1 MEEKKYK
8 QRRSMSGPGS
18 IMSKVITVLFTVAVV
33 LYFTGNKIWAYVTG
47 GVSVVLLFILLIL
60 LAVEQH
66 QNRVLTEQQ
75 LKEKG
80 EESRKIIEQ
89 TRR

>member
-1 MEEKKYK
+1 
-8 QRRSMSGPGS
+8 MSGPGS

-66 QNRVLTEQQ
+66 RNRVLTEQQ
-75 LKEKG
+75 LKEK
-80 EESRKIIEQ
+80 EKNHEK
-89 TRR
+89 

>member
-1 MEEKKYK
+1 
-8 QRRSMSGPGS
+8 MSGPGS
-18 IMSKVITVLFTVAVV
+18 IMSKIITVLFTVAVV

-66 QNRVLTEQQ
+66 RNRVLTEQQ

>member
-1 MEEKKYK
+1 
-8 QRRSMSGPGS
+8 MSGSGS
-18 IMSKVITVLFTVAVV
+18 IMSKIITVLFTIAVV

-66 QNRVLTEQQ
+66 QDRVLTEQQ
-75 LKEKG
+75 LQEN
-80 EESRKIIEQ
+80 EENHKK
-89 TRR
+89 

>member
-1 MEEKKYK
+1 
-8 QRRSMSGPGS
+8 MSGSGS
-18 IMSKVITVLFTVAVV
+18 IMSKIITVLFTIAVV

-66 QNRVLTEQQ
+66 QDRMLTEQQ
-75 LKEKG
+75 LQENG
-80 EESRKIIEQ
+80 ENHKK
-89 TRR
+89 

>member
-1 MEEKKYK
+1 
-8 QRRSMSGPGS
+8 MSGPGS
-18 IMSKVITVLFTVAVV
+18 IMSKIITVLFTVAVV

-66 QNRVLTEQQ
+66 RNRVLTEQQ
-75 LKEKG
+75 LKEK
-80 EESRKIIEQ
+80 EKNHEK
-89 TRR
+89 

>member
-1 MEEKKYK
+1 
-8 QRRSMSGPGS
+8 MSGPGS
-18 IMSKVITVLFTVAVV
+18 IMSKIITALFTVAVV

-66 QNRVLTEQQ
+66 RNRVLTEQQ
-75 LKEKG
+75 LKEK
-80 EESRKIIEQ
+80 EKNHEK
-89 TRR
+89 

>member
-1 MEEKKYK
+1 
-8 QRRSMSGPGS
+8 MSGSGS
-18 IMSKVITVLFTVAVV
+18 IMSKIITVLFTIAVV

-66 QNRVLTEQQ
+66 RDRVLTEQQ
-75 LKEKG
+75 LKEK
-80 EESRKIIEQ
+80 EKDHEK
-89 TRR
+89 

>member
-1 MEEKKYK
+1 
-8 QRRSMSGPGS
+8 MSGPGS